1 MAILDSLLR
10 ALHQSIQSIGI
21 PAYTT
26 YCTTLQNTRLIYT
39 LLGESKKGGGLI
51 CADLPARMVGERPN
65 GAQRRLL
72 GHADVPSCG
81 TPMLSDRCSLNIRK
95 KAISLHF
102 CSLALSLSLEISR
115 GMNSLLNTPSWPQL
129 PGLPRAL
136 NMDFFSQLVGRP
148 TSDPPLRWPGARKS
162 ETGGGEAAGN

>member
-1 MAILDSLLR
+1 MQLLCCICALAILDSLLR
-10 ALHQSIQSIGI
+10 ALHKSIQSIGI
-21 PAYTT
+21 PAHTT
-26 YCTTLQNTRLIYT
+26 DCTTLQNTRLIYT

-102 CSLALSLSLEISR
+102 CSLSLSRNIER
-115 GMNSLLNTPSWPQL
+115 YE
-129 PGLPRAL
+129 
-136 NMDFFSQLVGRP
+136 FLVKHSILAP
-148 TSDPPLRWPGARKS
+148 TTRS
-162 ETGGGEAAGN
+162 AAGFKYGFLFSTCWPPNF